1 MNSEIVN
8 SMRDAQC
15 AFHHL
20 LKLPEKFTRHSEL
33 NSLFGKEFGWDRI
46 EEMIKS
52 PEMEQS
58 VSDIF
63 SAFTEYNKAR
73 EKFIANKFAYIC
85 EAIRS
90 QLPPA
95 GSP

>member
-1 MNSEIVN
+1 MNNEIVN

-20 LKLPEKFTRHSEL
+20 VKLPEKFTRHSEL

-46 EEMIKS
+46 EDMIKS

-58 VSDIF
+58 VSAIF
-63 SAFTEYNKAR
+63 TAFAEYNKAR
-73 EKFIANKFAYIC
+73 EKFIAKKFAYISD
-85 EAIRS
+85 AIFA